1 MSCCSLLATL
11 KSNIDV
17 LGFLKKVCIPESCV
31 LPLLKAGSSNAYVE
45 TVGNKADT
53 LHDYLDKN
61 YPEVLTEEFFDSAK
75 VKIKQLRLCSV
86 DLVADITEE
95 NFYGNT
101 SGLYIHGWT
110 GEKGVKAKFRFLVVA
125 VKFRNKIIPFYAT
138 ILPVGCFKAEY
149 LGEAVNWFNTLGVK
163 ARKII
168 LDRGFY
174 SGDIIDTLKL
184 KKMKYL
190 IFVPKKKLYKHMLE
204 SIKKE
209 CIIEYSIKYTKD
221 KSTYHAET
229 NLALLRNIKNYDWI
243 FATDIF
249 LQNAEKY
256 VRLYKTRWNIETMF
270 RVHDEARIKS
280 KSVKAVIRLFYF
292 ITSMLLLLNW
302 NIQYKNT
309 TTFKLFIIQTYEY
322 FFFQTLG
329 IDYTQPT

>member
-1 MSCCSLLATL
+1 M
-11 KSNIDV
+11 
-17 LGFLKKVCIPESCV
+17 
-31 LPLLKAGSSNAYVE
+31 PLLKAGSANTFVE

-53 LHDYLDKN
+53 LHNYLDKS
-61 YPEVLTEEFFDSAK
+61 YPEVLTEEFFENAK

-95 NFYGNT
+95 NFYGK
-101 SGLYIHGWT
+101 SSSLYTHGWT
-110 GEKGVKAKFRFLVVA
+110 GERGVKAKFRFLVVA
-125 VKFRNKIIPFYAT
+125 VKFRNKIIPFYAA

-149 LGEAVNWFNTLGVK
+149 LGEAVDWFNTLGVK

-190 IFVPKKKLYKHMLE
+190 IFVPKKKLYKYMLE
-204 SIKKE
+204 SVEKE
-209 CIIEYSIKYTKD
+209 CVIEYSIKYAKN

-229 NLALLRNIKNYDWI
+229 NLALLKNIKGYDWI
-243 FATDIF
+243 FATNIF
-249 LQNAEKY
+249 LQNAEKL
-256 VRLYKTRWNIETMF
+256 VKMYKQRWNIETMF

-280 KSVKAVIRLFYF
+280 KSVKAVTRLFYF
-292 ITSMLLLLNW
+292 IISMLLLLNW
-302 NIQYKNT
+302 NIHHKEK
-309 TTFKLFIIQTYEY
+309 TTFKLFIIQTYENY
-322 FFFQTLG
+322 LFQTLG